1 MCCSRDAGMTM
12 INMSIDLAEKTGDA
26 SYYMDSMK
34 LHKLLYLS
42 QYTMLQTYGRRM
54 FAEKITAHSCGPY
67 VDGIKSIPA
76 MRGFGLI
83 LERFHPENDDL
94 VYPSVARLEILEQTL
109 EEYGKMTTEELIRKT
124 KGTDPYKEVADQ
136 ITETDK
142 PEITV
147 DSMKKK
153 FSLLQVG

>member
-42 QYTMLQTYGRRM
+42 QYAMLRTYGRRM

-83 LERFHPENDDL
+83 RERFHPESDDL
-94 VYPSVARLEILEQTL
+94 VYPSVARLEILEQIL
-109 EEYGKMTTEELIRKT
+109 KDYGQMTTEELIRNT
-124 KGTDPYKEVADQ
+124 KETVPYQEVADQ
-136 ITETDK
+136 ITATNK

-147 DSMKKK
+147 NSMKKE
-153 FSLLQVG
+153 FSLSQVG